1 MSTVFKRNRNAQKG
15 FTIVEL
21 MFATVVFS
29 LVLMMSMA
37 AIMQIT
43 RLYYRGVTQT
53 STQEAARA
61 IADEFS
67 QAIQFSND
75 KIFYPTGDEANPT
88 GPDIEANETEDGSL
102 GFVCVGGKRYTYH
115 IDRQLV
121 RDTPDPQKK
130 QVPIGLWVDRPVS
143 EDGTPLGCASSVV
156 AMPLDLT
163 DPVAVDAS
171 NGTELLDEN
180 MRLTRL
186 DIYPA
191 VAGSDTM
198 WSIDIA
204 VVYGDEDLL
213 ELSPEGNRKTCKPSG
228 PGIEFCA
235 TSEISTTVRR
245 RVE

>member
-1 MSTVFKRNRNAQKG
+1 MKNANQRG
-15 FTIVEL
+15 FTIIEL
-21 MFATVVFS
+21 MFATAVFS
-29 LVLMMSMA
+29 LILMMSMA

-53 STQEAARA
+53 ATQDAARA

-75 KIFYPTGDEANPT
+75 KIFYPTGSDSNPT
-88 GPDIEANETEDGSL
+88 GPDIAANVAEEGSL
-102 GFVCVGGKRYTYH
+102 GFVCVGGKRYTYY

-121 RDTPDPQKK
+121 RNAPDPTRK
-130 QVPIGLWVDRPVS
+130 QVPIGLWVDRPIS
-143 EDGTPLGCASSVV
+143 PDGTALGCASSVGV
-156 AMPLDLT
+156 MPLDVT
-163 DPVAVDAS
+163 DDIAVEAS
-171 NGTELLDEN
+171 NGTELLEEN

-191 VAGSDTM
+191 TENSDTL
-198 WSIDIA
+198 WSIDLTVI
-204 VVYGDEDLL
+204 YGDEDLL
-213 ELSPEGNRKTCKPSG
+213 EVTPEGDRKTCKPSG

-235 TSEISTTVRR
+235 ISEISTTVRR